1 MNQKKRPIPV
11 GAVLL
16 AVMLTALAVAAVWIL
31 RSAYHS
37 AAVPAQIPA
46 VSHAAPVSS
55 TLPPSPTTAL
65 PEGIPS
71 AEPTPA
77 VQEETALET
86 LLDGM
91 TLHEKVCQLF
101 IVSPEAIT
109 HVSTV
114 VAAGETTRAALEQY
128 PVGGFLYDRKNL
140 QSQDQVSNMLAGV
153 QSYARIPLLL
163 TCDEE
168 GGRVNRLMATI
179 GTTWVGPML
188 DYKDQGTDTARQ
200 NAATIAA
207 DLHACGFNM
216 DLAPVADVWSNPD
229 NTVIGDR
236 AYSNEFQQAAQL
248 VAAAVE
254 GFHAGG
260 VAAVLKHF
268 PGHGNTSADSHYG
281 SAYVTR
287 TVEELRAEE
296 LLPFS
301 AGIQAGADAV
311 MIGHLIV
318 SDLDDTPA
326 PFSYTIVTQLLR
338 EELGFQGVVM
348 TDGLQMQAMTDHY
361 TSAHIAVQA
370 VSAGVDILLCPANLP
385 AAVEALTQ
393 AVESGTIS
401 QARLDESVL
410 RILTLKQNCG
420 ILNLS

>member
-71 AEPTPA
+71 AEPIPA

-287 TVEELRAEE
+287 TVEELRA
-296 LLPFS
+296 
-301 AGIQAGADAV
+301 
-311 MIGHLIV
+311 
-318 SDLDDTPA
+318 
-326 PFSYTIVTQLLR
+326 
-338 EELGFQGVVM
+338 
-348 TDGLQMQAMTDHY
+348 
-361 TSAHIAVQA
+361 
-370 VSAGVDILLCPANLP
+370 
-385 AAVEALTQ
+385 
-393 AVESGTIS
+393 
-401 QARLDESVL
+401 
-410 RILTLKQNCG
+410 
-420 ILNLS
+420 